1 MRGLIRKILRED
13 LEYSHVTDASPESNE
28 YEMSEEHFVGYK
40 KPDKLKPEVEEFL
53 FKYWSKNGTELTPF
67 RYLNID
73 PFNHEKEIDILKVKF
88 HGGFYKAY
96 ELAKK
101 EIGIG
106 KKVHISDGGYEFDMT
121 PLAVGIIKKNT
132 NTPDEDPYE
141 MEIGVNV
148 KITNG
153 SVMFL
158 DGDNDYRWDFFDL
171 FHRDNDGIDEDTL
184 YEVTT
189 EISGAAKEYFYPI
202 FEKYGLNFDG
212 LNHNYRESW
221 IR

>member
-1 MRGLIRKILRED
+1 MRELIRKILRED
-13 LEYSHVTDASPESNE
+13 LEYSHVTDASPESDE
-28 YEMSEEHFVGYK
+28 YEMSEGWEGVPK
-40 KPDKLKPEVEEFL
+40 KEELSPQVEEFL
-53 FKYWSKNGTELTPF
+53 FDYWGKNGTELTPC
-67 RYLNID
+67 RYIGID
-73 PFNHEKEIDILKVKF
+73 CLKYEQEIDKLKIKF

-121 PLAVGIIKKNT
+121 PLGVGIIKANTKN
-132 NTPDEDPYE
+132 PDEDPYE

-202 FEKYGLNFDG
+202 FEKYGLYFGG
-212 LNHNYRESW
+212 LNHNYREAW
-221 IR
+221 MR